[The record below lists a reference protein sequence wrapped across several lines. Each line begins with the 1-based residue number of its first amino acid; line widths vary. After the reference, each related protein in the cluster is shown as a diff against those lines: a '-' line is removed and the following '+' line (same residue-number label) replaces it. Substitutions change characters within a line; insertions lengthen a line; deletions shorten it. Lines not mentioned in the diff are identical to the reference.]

1 MRYISFTKVALP
13 FGWLGNMSPYPV
25 EYQGKTWK
33 TTEAL
38 FQSLRFNDENLRE
51 EIRKEASPMGAKL
64 KAKKFIK
71 KFGESKM
78 CVKPLSEKDLD
89 NMRMCVKLKI
99 DQHPSLLKQLIETKD
114 LPIYEDV
121 SSRGKRGSN
130 LFWGA
135 LQENGLWIG
144 DNHMGKIW
152 EEIRDFYK

>member
-1 MRYISFTKVALP
+1 MKYISFTKVALP

-38 FQSLRFNDENLRE
+38 FQALRFNDEDLRE
-51 EIRKEASPMGAKL
+51 EIRKEPSPMGAKL
-64 KAKKFIK
+64 KAKGFVK

-78 CVKPLSEKDLD
+78 CVDPLSKKDLD
-89 NMRMCVKLKI
+89 NMRMCVRLKI
-99 DQHPSLLKQLIETKD
+99 DQHPYLLKQLLDTKD

-135 LQENGLWIG
+135 LQENVIWVGN
-144 DNHMGKIW
+144 NHLGKIW
-152 EEIRDFYK
+152 EEIRDSYK